1 MKRNVVIQK
10 IVIKV
15 KLIFKLGME
24 EWLSGK
30 EKQFAEKCWK
40 EKLVVD
46 KCLAHFEIIVS
57 SSRTRTRSSR
67 RMLLGYLRLGKKT
80 RMHGV
85 QRELQQGRANNRELA
100 TWNCRDYL
108 LDFRFLLELCLRYCC
123 HRYDTCFFVLFDLL
137 INVTVFFNSLC

>member
-1 MKRNVVIQK
+1 MEKRNN
-10 IVIKV
+10 
-15 KLIFKLGME
+15 
-24 EWLSGK
+24 
-30 EKQFAEKCWK
+30 FAEKCWK

-100 TWNCRDYL
+100 A
-108 LDFRFLLELCLRYCC
+108 
-123 HRYDTCFFVLFDLL
+123 
-137 INVTVFFNSLC
+137 